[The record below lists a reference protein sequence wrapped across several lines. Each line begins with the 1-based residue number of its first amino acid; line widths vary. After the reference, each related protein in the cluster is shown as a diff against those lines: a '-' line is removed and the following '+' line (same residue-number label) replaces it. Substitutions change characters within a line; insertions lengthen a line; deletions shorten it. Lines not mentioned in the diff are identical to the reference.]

1 MAKIYCFNLQRNCLQ
16 HLEHVFIHVDILY
29 MIHNLYSLV
38 LSKLSLIVKVT
49 IF

>member
-1 MAKIYCFNLQRNCLQ
+1 MAKIYRFNLQRNCL